1 MTDTRTERAAIDR
14 TTIEWVGKVALA
26 VPSLILLTALV
37 SLLPGIDRLIPG
49 SPVTFVA
56 VVSAIVTVAIV
67 ALLLSL
73 APAVATLVRSTLEGP
88 AQVVEDI
95 AAIAQLLVVFIAMIV
110 AHRGLA
116 PAIVPLL
123 DETAWVY
130 DVVFLAFALP
140 PLTILAFRVYVSL
153 DPMAELLAERVT
165 QSASGDETTPEAR

>member
-88 AQVVEDI
+88 RHVVEDV
-95 AAIAQLLVVFIAMIV
+95 AAIVQLLVVFVAMIV

-116 PAIVPLL
+116 LAIVPLL
-123 DETAWVY
+123 DELAWAY
-130 DVVFLAFALP
+130 DLAFLALALP
-140 PLTILAFRVYVSL
+140 PLAILAARVYVTL
-153 DPMAELLAERVT
+153 EPVAELLAERVMR
-165 QSASGDETTPEAR
+165 ANDGDEATE